1 MFLTEICFCSA
12 KPGKV
17 VGPVVPYENGNIK
30 DAYDPRT
37 LIRSAVLPP
46 QAVPPTYYYRKSST
60 GSQERSATE
69 AHKQAPQSGMAAKL
83 APDIAINIDN
93 NPFFM
98 TRAGV
103 TKVEHIDERIAIETN
118 LLQATAQYSGISAAS
133 AATATAATHRKVGT
147 VQYGMTKM
155 Y

>member
-1 MFLTEICFCSA
+1 M
-12 KPGKV
+12 
-17 VGPVVPYENGNIK
+17 
-30 DAYDPRT
+30 
-37 LIRSAVLPP
+37 LPP
-46 QAVPPTYYYRKSST
+46 QAVPSAYYYRKSST
-60 GSQERSATE
+60 ASQERSQTE
-69 AHKQAPQSGMAAKL
+69 APQSGMAAKL

-103 TKVEHIDERIAIETN
+103 TKVEHIDDRIAVDTN

-133 AATATAATHRKVGT
+133 AAAATAATHRKVGT
-147 VQYGMTKM
+147 LQYGMTKM